1 MKRAITALFVL
12 FLIVCAGCGM
22 GGVSVEHDEELQDRL
37 RELSA
42 AGASAS
48 LAELTEGGWD
58 TVYVFSEG
66 ASAERIEREVGQAV
80 LSSEY
85 YYDAGNLLVFAR
97 DGEVVRAVTVLPD
110 LLATGGQSRWS
121 HDVRLEPQGK
131 RTPAVL
137 RLVEPAP

>member
-1 MKRAITALFVL
+1 MWHGRSIGGTRRGTA
-12 FLIVCAGCGM
+12 GQ
-22 GGVSVEHDEELQDRL
+22 VE
-37 RELSA
+37 
-42 AGASAS
+42 G
-48 LAELTEGGWD
+48 T
-58 TVYVFSEG
+58 
-66 ASAERIEREVGQAV
+66 QAV